1 MSSPPAEDPTTLIDD
16 LEIGDRPF
24 LTAAYWEP
32 LRQQGLDSLYRAAT
46 EDVQEA
52 LGDWSP
58 ICRLHKEPDRYTV
71 LVGDHSLAIPRT
83 EWTTLTLLPDR
94 TREEQLRAQQYAA
107 VLDRRNDRRLGA
119 TDEFPTLN
127 KPEPTVQRRQVPNF
141 TGALV
146 DGNVFADSETIER
159 IDIGRDRLVA
169 RIAEA
174 LALHPVAAAELEVL
188 GELDERLSEESVRFR
203 K

>member
-32 LRQQGLDSLYRAAT
+32 LRQQGLDGLYRAAT

-52 LGDWSP
+52 VGDWSP
-58 ICRLHKEPDRYTV
+58 ICRLRKETDRYTV
-71 LVGDHSLAIPRT
+71 LVGDHSLAVPRR

-94 TREEQLRAQQYAA
+94 TREEQLSAQKYAA
-107 VLDRRNDRRLGA
+107 VLDRQGDHRLGA
-119 TDEFPTLN
+119 TDELPTLS
-127 KPEPTVQRRQVPNF
+127 KPEPTVRRRQVPNF

-146 DGNVFADSETIER
+146 DGSVFADSETIER
-159 IDIGRDRLVA
+159 IDIDRDRLVA

-188 GELDERLSEESVRFR
+188 GELDERLAEESVRFR
-203 K
+203 E